1 METLKGQLALLTGA
15 TGGIGRAIARA
26 LAHKGLNLALVGRN
40 KTALDGL
47 RTELLGTG
55 VDVVA
60 VAADLTD
67 RSQRRNLP
75 IRVASR
81 AGEID
86 ILINNAGVTQVGAF
100 AEIDPEEVRSVLEL
114 NTVAPMLVSRTVLPR
129 MIERKAGHIVNISS
143 LAGRVGLP
151 WASVYAAS
159 KAALTEWTLA
169 LNTELRD
176 TGVIATAIA
185 PGLVSDAGMFADL
198 AVKAPALL
206 GTSTPE
212 AVAEAVVSALEG
224 NGGEVIVSSR
234 PARGVMAARAL
245 APGVVESTARRL
257 GLLDYLRSLSGKRRE

>member
-1 METLKGQLALLTGA
+1 MDTLEGRLALLTGA

-40 KTALDGL
+40 KAALDGL

-55 VDVVA
+55 VQVLA
-60 VAADLTD
+60 VSADLTD
-67 RSQRRNLP
+67 RDQRRNLP

-81 AGEID
+81 ASEVD
-86 ILINNAGVTQVGAF
+86 ILINNAGITQVGAF
-100 AEIDPEEVRSVLEL
+100 AEIEPDEIRSVLEL
-114 NTVAPMLVSRTVLPR
+114 NTVAPMLLSRAVLPR
-129 MIERKAGHIVNISS
+129 LIERKSGHIVNISS

-176 TGVIATAIA
+176 TGVVATAIA

-198 AVKAPALL
+198 AVKAPTLL

-212 AVAEAVVSALEG
+212 AVADAVVGALEG
-224 NGGEVIVSSR
+224 SGGEVIVSSR
-234 PARGVMAARAL
+234 PARSVMAARAL
-245 APGVVESTARRL
+245 APSIVETTARRL
-257 GLLDYLRSLSGKRRE
+257 GLLEYLRKLSAKRRE